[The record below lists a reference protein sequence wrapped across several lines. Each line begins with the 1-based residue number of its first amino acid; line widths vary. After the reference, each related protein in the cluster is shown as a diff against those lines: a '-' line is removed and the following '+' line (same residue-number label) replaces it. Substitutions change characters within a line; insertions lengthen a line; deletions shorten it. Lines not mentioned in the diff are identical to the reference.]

1 MQFIQGILFCQ
12 NYPLVHQ
19 LLLMSQEEL
28 PIDFGVGPWF
38 ERIQQ
43 IDLPIIR
50 PTSRQKESF
59 SISEATFFPSASV
72 MLRRLYLVRC
82 VMPLKENC
90 TKMTWDYQKRNKKF
104 PFTKYLFHSVAGTTI
119 FFIFFLRRLS
129 SLWCHRLLLH
139 TRRGLRARGP
149 SLTCMLPLPK
159 WSLNDYENTT
169 LQLWSKV
176 ITKGNFFIF

>member
-59 SISEATFFPSASV
+59 SISEATFFPSVQKWLEIIKKPRNFFHKIFISFCCWYNNFLHFLFEKALFS
-72 MLRRLYLVRC
+72 LV
-82 VMPLKENC
+82 PPPFA
-90 TKMTWDYQKRNKKF
+90 TYQKRPQGQRTIINMHAST
-104 PFTKYLFHSVAGTTI
+104 TKMKSKW
-119 FFIFFLRRLS
+119 
-129 SLWCHRLLLH
+129 LWKYNI
-139 TRRGLRARGP
+139 A
-149 SLTCMLPLPK
+149 
-159 WSLNDYENTT
+159 T
-169 LQLWSKV
+169 LIQSHHKR
-176 ITKGNFFIF
+176 

>member
-119 FFIFFLRRLS
+119 FFIFFLRRLF
-129 SLWCHRLLLH
+129 SLVPPPFATYQERPQGQRTIINMHAS
-139 TRRGLRARGP
+139 TTKMK
-149 SLTCMLPLPK
+149 SK
-159 WSLNDYENTT
+159 WLWKYNIAT
-169 LQLWSKV
+169 LIQSHHKR
-176 ITKGNFFIF
+176 